1 MYHIN
6 CGKESGRNTDAATAE
21 YPDNVLFWRPGEN
34 GRYCA
39 IDTDFFIF
47 IGGST
52 MRNKK
57 GFTLVELVIVIAVI
71 AILAG
76 VMIGT
81 FASVVKKAK
90 DSAKAQEMAAAK
102 QEQTAKDVIEKL
114 NNSNWLG
121 WEDFEEKLA
130 TRLTTAFKSELKD
143 GANVPVDAIQDA
155 VKGAVAAYYANAQLE
170 NTGLTEQQVKT
181 IINDA
186 FAKVSFTGVSAEQV
200 KAIVNA
206 AVSGTSTLTKSQV
219 QAIVDAAQ
227 AKNLSLAQ
235 VTKAIA
241 DATKDFP
248 TTEDVKKINE
258 ANAKIVAAIET
269 LDKKAS
275 TLTAKQV
282 EEIMKSVVWQGGG
295 VTTWFDAAT
304 YDSAKEYTLTTP
316 EQVAG
321 LSTLVNGGYNFE
333 GKTVTLAPAENT
345 TITLNAKD
353 AATKN
358 NWTPIGNTRGN
369 EFKGTIS
376 GGEKGVVIEGLTLN
390 EQFNAVKEGYLI
402 DCASTGKMDKVG
414 VGFVAYLGEG
424 STLENITFKN
434 VDVKITNSVLDGL
447 NVGIAVG
454 YLDGGTIKNVQVE
467 SGSIQSTFY
476 TAGLVGAASHGT
488 ISNCKIGTASAPV
501 SIATYGIG
509 NKTAEGKID
518 DATRCVA
525 AGLIATLRDFADSK
539 ATGNITVE
547 NVTAHVTL
555 KATCA
560 DGTTPGHTGKFAGKM
575 YNNIVTVNGESVSAV
590 QWNKTTNTWEPK
602 DTGMVKSDFVP
613 TTGYTVTVNN

>member
-1 MYHIN
+1 
-6 CGKESGRNTDAATAE
+6 
-21 YPDNVLFWRPGEN
+21 
-34 GRYCA
+34 
-39 IDTDFFIF
+39 
-47 IGGST
+47 

-90 DSAKAQEMAAAK
+90 ESAKMQEMAAAK
-102 QEQTAKDVIEKL
+102 QEQTANDVIEKL

-130 TRLTTAFKSELKD
+130 TRLTKAYQDAKSD
-143 GANVPVDAIQDA
+143 VPVGALQDA
-155 VKGAVAAYYANAQLE
+155 VKGAMAAYYANSQLE

-241 DATKDFP
+241 DATKDFS
-248 TTEDVKKINE
+248 TTEDVNK
-258 ANAKIVAAIET
+258 ANAKIVAAIEN

-282 EEIMKSVVWQGGG
+282 EEIMKAVTWQGGG

-321 LSTLVNGGYNFE
+321 LATLVNGGYNFE
-333 GKTVTLAPAENT
+333 GKT
-345 TITLNAKD
+345 ITLNTTDKETTIKVD
-353 AATKN
+353 AS
-358 NWTPIGNTRGN
+358 NWTPIGNTRGS

-376 GGEKGVVIEGLTLN
+376 GGKNGVVIDGLTLD
-390 EQFNAVKEGYLI
+390 EQFNAVKNGYLI
-402 DCASTGKMDKVG
+402 NCSSTGYMDKVG

-424 STLENITFKN
+424 ATLENITFTN
-434 VDVKITNSVLDGL
+434 VKVDIRDPEMDGISVG
-447 NVGIAVG
+447 VAVG
-454 YLDGGTIKNVQVE
+454 YLDGGTVKNVTVTNGYVR
-467 SGSIQSTFY
+467 SVY
-476 TAGLVGAASHGT
+476 RVAGLIGAASSGT
-488 ISNCKIGTASAPV
+488 IADCTVGSTDNGVEITSTGS
-501 SIATYGIG
+501 TYVKAKVW
-509 NKTAEGKID
+509 NDTTKKFDYVTED
-518 DATRCVA
+518 TVCNYTVA
-525 AGLIATLRDFADSK
+525 AGLIGYCRDFSNTTDEKITMSNVKVFATLENYGKTTINAKFTATVSGDIMVNGVK
-539 ATGNITVE
+539 ATNEGTGITAYTFTQV
-547 NVTAHVTL
+547 A
-555 KATCA
+555 
-560 DGTTPGHTGKFAGKM
+560 P
-575 YNNIVTVNGESVSAV
+575 
-590 QWNKTTNTWEPK
+590 KTT
-602 DTGMVKSDFVP
+602 
-613 TTGYTVTVNN
+613 TTSGS

>member
-1 MYHIN
+1 
-6 CGKESGRNTDAATAE
+6 
-21 YPDNVLFWRPGEN
+21 
-34 GRYCA
+34 
-39 IDTDFFIF
+39 
-47 IGGST
+47 

-102 QEQTAKDVIEKL
+102 QEQTANDVIEKL

-130 TRLTTAFKSELKD
+130 TRLTKAYQDAKSD
-143 GANVPVDAIQDA
+143 VPVDALQDA
-155 VKGAVAAYYANAQLE
+155 VKGAMAAYYANAQLE

-248 TTEDVKKINE
+248 TTEDVKEINE
-258 ANAKIVAAIET
+258 ANAKIVAAVEA

-282 EEIMKSVVWQGGG
+282 EEIMKAVTWQGGG

-321 LSTLVNGGYNFE
+321 LSTLVNGGYDFE
-333 GKTVTLAPAENT
+333 GKKIEITYAQTKDSTTNT
-345 TITLNAKD
+345 IDLS
-353 AATKN
+353 ATG

-369 EFKGTIS
+369 EFKGNIV
-376 GGEKGVVIEGLTLN
+376 GVVKDKEGNVVKDAKLVIKGLTLN
-390 EQFNAVKEGYLI
+390 EQFNAVKNGYLI
-402 DCASTGKMDKVG
+402 DCSSTGKMDKVG
-414 VGFVAYLGEG
+414 IGFVAYLGEG
-424 STLENITFKN
+424 ATLSNITFK
-434 VDVKITNSVLDGL
+434 DVNIKITDSVLDGL
-447 NVGIAVG
+447 NVGVAVG
-454 YLDGGTIKNVQVE
+454 YLNGGKISNVDVE
-467 SGSIQSTFY
+467 SGSIQSVFY
-476 TAGLVGAASHGT
+476 TAGLVGAASHGE
-488 ISNCKIGTASAPV
+488 IENCTIGTESAPV
-501 SIATYGIG
+501 SITTDGNG
-509 NKTAEGKID
+509 NKTAD
-518 DATRCVA
+518 SDNADATHYVA
-525 AGLIATLRDFADSK
+525 AGLIATLRDFANKDAK
-539 ATGNITVE
+539 GNIKVTG
-547 NVTAHVTL
+547 VTAYVTL

-560 DGTTPGHTGKFAGKM
+560 DGKTAGYTGKFAGKM
-575 YNNIVTVNGESVSAV
+575 YNNIVTVNDDTVTAV
-590 QWNKTTNTWEPK
+590 IWNTTNKTWDKTNNEGK
-602 DTGMVKSDFVP
+602 AYSTGMVDSEFVP
-613 TTGYTVTVNN
+613 TTGNVKVTVTVE

>member
-1 MYHIN
+1 
-6 CGKESGRNTDAATAE
+6 
-21 YPDNVLFWRPGEN
+21 
-34 GRYCA
+34 
-39 IDTDFFIF
+39 
-47 IGGST
+47 

-102 QEQTAKDVIEKL
+102 QEQTANDVIEKL

-130 TRLTTAFKSELKD
+130 TRLTKAYQDAKSD
-143 GANVPVDAIQDA
+143 VPVGALQDA
-155 VKGAVAAYYANAQLE
+155 VKGAMAAYYANSQLE

-241 DATKDFP
+241 DATPKDYA
-248 TTEDVKKINE
+248 TLKDVEEINK

-282 EEIMKSVVWQGGG
+282 EEIMKAVTWQGGG
-295 VTTWFDAAT
+295 DTTWFDAAT
-304 YDSAKEYTLTTP
+304 YDSAKEYTLTKP

-321 LSTLVNGGYNFE
+321 LATLVNGGYNFE
-333 GKTVTLAPAENT
+333 GKTITLKPTDKET
-345 TITLNAKD
+345 TIKVD
-353 AATKN
+353 AS
-358 NWTPIGNTRGN
+358 NWTPIGNTRGS

-376 GGEKGVVIEGLTLN
+376 GGKNGVVIDGLTLD
-390 EQFNAVKEGYLI
+390 EQFNAVKNGYLI
-402 DCASTGKMDKVG
+402 NCSSTGYMDKVG

-424 STLENITFKN
+424 ATLENITFTN
-434 VDVKITNSVLDGL
+434 VKVDIRDPEMDGISVG
-447 NVGIAVG
+447 VAVG
-454 YLDGGTIKNVQVE
+454 YLDGGTVKNVKVTDGYVR
-467 SGSIQSTFY
+467 SVY
-476 TAGLVGAASHGT
+476 RVAGLIGAASSGT
-488 ISNCKIGTASAPV
+488 IADCTVGSTDNGVEITSTGS
-501 SIATYGIG
+501 TYVKAKVW
-509 NKTAEGKID
+509 NDTTKKFDYVTED
-518 DATRCVA
+518 TVCNYTVA
-525 AGLIATLRDFADSK
+525 AGLIGYCRDFSNTTDEKITMSNVKVFATLENYGKTTINAKFTATVSGNIMVNGVK
-539 ATGNITVE
+539 ATNEGTGITAYTFTQV
-547 NVTAHVTL
+547 A
-555 KATCA
+555 
-560 DGTTPGHTGKFAGKM
+560 P
-575 YNNIVTVNGESVSAV
+575 
-590 QWNKTTNTWEPK
+590 KTT
-602 DTGMVKSDFVP
+602 
-613 TTGYTVTVNN
+613 TTSGS

>member
-1 MYHIN
+1 
-6 CGKESGRNTDAATAE
+6 
-21 YPDNVLFWRPGEN
+21 
-34 GRYCA
+34 
-39 IDTDFFIF
+39 
-47 IGGST
+47 

-102 QEQTAKDVIEKL
+102 QEQTANDVIEKL

-130 TRLTTAFKSELKD
+130 TRLTKAYQDSTAK
-143 GANVPVDAIQDA
+143 VPVDAIQDA

-241 DATKDFP
+241 DATKNFP
-248 TTEDVKKINE
+248 TTEDVEKINE
-258 ANAKIVAAIET
+258 ANAKIVAAVEA

-282 EEIMKSVVWQGGG
+282 EEIMKAVTWQGGG

-304 YDSAKEYTLTTP
+304 YDSAKEYTLTEP

-321 LSTLVNGGYNFE
+321 LATLVNGGYNFE
-333 GKTVTLAPAENT
+333 GKTVTLVANDKTDNSLTLPENE
-345 TITLNAKD
+345 
-353 AATKN
+353 
-358 NWTPIGNTRGN
+358 NWTPIGNTRGS

-376 GGEKGVVIEGLTLN
+376 GGKNGVVIKGLTLN
-390 EQFNAVKEGYLI
+390 DQFNAVKNGYLI
-402 DCASTGKMDKVG
+402 NCSSTGYMDKVG

-424 STLENITFKN
+424 ATLENITFTN
-434 VDVKITNSVLDGL
+434 VKVDIRDPEMDGISVG
-447 NVGIAVG
+447 VAVG
-454 YLDGGTIKNVQVE
+454 YLDGGTVKNVTVTNGYVR
-467 SGSIQSTFY
+467 SVY
-476 TAGLVGAASHGT
+476 RVAGLIGAASSGT
-488 ISNCKIGTASAPV
+488 IADCTVGSADNGV
-501 SIATYGIG
+501 EITSTGSTYVKAKVW
-509 NKTAEGKID
+509 NKDTMKFDYITED
-518 DATRCVA
+518 TECDYTVA
-525 AGLIATLRDFADSK
+525 AGLIGYCRDFSNTTDEKITMSNVKVFATLKNYGKTKINAEFT
-539 ATGNITVE
+539 ATVS
-547 NVTAHVTL
+547 
-555 KATCA
+555 
-560 DGTTPGHTGKFAGKM
+560 GHIM
-575 YNNIVTVNGESVSAV
+575 VNGVDAKKEGTGITEYTFKTVAP
-590 QWNKTTNTWEPK
+590 KTT
-602 DTGMVKSDFVP
+602 
-613 TTGYTVTVNN
+613 TTSGS

>member
-1 MYHIN
+1 M
-6 CGKESGRNTDAATAE
+6 K
-21 YPDNVLFWRPGEN
+21 
-34 GRYCA
+34 
-39 IDTDFFIF
+39 
-47 IGGST
+47 
-52 MRNKK
+52 NKK

-102 QEQTAKDVIEKL
+102 QEQTANDVIEKL

-130 TRLTTAFKSELKD
+130 ERLTKAYKEGSTT
-143 GANVPVDAIQDA
+143 NVPVDALQDA
-155 VKGAVAAYYANAQLE
+155 VKGAMAAYYANAQLE

-206 AVSGTSTLTKSQV
+206 AVSGTSTLTKSQI

-248 TTEDVKKINE
+248 TTENVEEINK

-282 EEIMKSVVWQGGG
+282 EEIMKAVTWQGGG

-321 LSTLVNGGYNFE
+321 LATLVNGGYNFE
-333 GKTVTLAPAENT
+333 GKIVTLVANNETENSL
-345 TITLNAKD
+345 TLPEKE
-353 AATKN
+353 
-358 NWTPIGNTRGN
+358 NWTPIGNTRGS

-376 GGEKGVVIEGLTLN
+376 GGTDTTKPLVIKGLTLN
-390 EQFNAVKEGYLI
+390 KQFNAVKNGYLI
-402 DCASTGKMDKVG
+402 NCSSTGYMDKVG

-424 STLENITFKN
+424 ATLENITFTN
-434 VDVKITNSVLDGL
+434 VKVDIRDPEMDGISVG
-447 NVGIAVG
+447 VAVG
-454 YLDGGTIKNVQVE
+454 YLDGGTVKNVKVTDGYVR
-467 SGSIQSTFY
+467 SVY
-476 TAGLVGAASHGT
+476 RVAGLIGAASSGT
-488 ISNCKIGTASAPV
+488 IADCTVGSTDNGVEITSTGS
-501 SIATYGIG
+501 TYVKAKVW
-509 NKTAEGKID
+509 NDTTKKFDYVTED
-518 DATRCVA
+518 TVCNYTVA
-525 AGLIATLRDFADSK
+525 AGLIGYCRDFSNTTDEKITMSNVKVFATLKNYGTTTINAKFTATVSGDIMVNGVK
-539 ATGNITVE
+539 ATNEGTGITAYTFNQV
-547 NVTAHVTL
+547 A
-555 KATCA
+555 
-560 DGTTPGHTGKFAGKM
+560 P
-575 YNNIVTVNGESVSAV
+575 
-590 QWNKTTNTWEPK
+590 KTT
-602 DTGMVKSDFVP
+602 
-613 TTGYTVTVNN
+613 TTSGS

>member
-1 MYHIN
+1 M
-6 CGKESGRNTDAATAE
+6 K
-21 YPDNVLFWRPGEN
+21 
-34 GRYCA
+34 
-39 IDTDFFIF
+39 
-47 IGGST
+47 
-52 MRNKK
+52 NKK

-90 DSAKAQEMAAAK
+90 ESAKAQEMAAAK
-102 QEQTAKDVIEKL
+102 QEQTANDVIEKL

-130 TRLTTAFKSELKD
+130 ERLTKAYKEGSTT
-143 GANVPVDAIQDA
+143 NVPVDALQDA
-155 VKGAVAAYYANAQLE
+155 VKGAMAAYYANAQLE

-200 KAIVNA
+200 KAIVNT

-248 TTEDVKKINE
+248 KTENIEAINE
-258 ANAKIVAAIET
+258 ANAKIVAAIEA

-282 EEIMKSVVWQGGG
+282 EEIMKAVTWQGGG

-304 YDSAKEYTLTTP
+304 YDSAKEYTLTEP

-321 LSTLVNGGYNFE
+321 LATLVNGGYNFE
-333 GKTVTLAPAENT
+333 GKTVTLVANDKTDNSLTLPENE
-345 TITLNAKD
+345 
-353 AATKN
+353 
-358 NWTPIGNTRGN
+358 NWTPIGNTRGS

-376 GGEKGVVIEGLTLN
+376 GGTDTTKPLVIKGLTLN
-390 EQFNAVKEGYLI
+390 EQFNAVKNGYLI
-402 DCASTGKMDKVG
+402 DCSSTGNMDKVG

-424 STLENITFKN
+424 ATLSNIVFEDVDVNIT
-434 VDVKITNSVLDGL
+434 DAAMDGISIG
-447 NVGIAVG
+447 VAVG
-454 YLDGGTIKNVQVE
+454 YLDGGTI
-467 SGSIQSTFY
+467 
-476 TAGLVGAASHGT
+476 
-488 ISNCKIGTASAPV
+488 
-501 SIATYGIG
+501 
-509 NKTAEGKID
+509 
-518 DATRCVA
+518 
-525 AGLIATLRDFADSK
+525 
-539 ATGNITVE
+539 E
-547 NVTAHVTL
+547 NVTVKGGSVKGVYRVAGLCGAAAWGTIKNCEVANITIESTGTQKGDSTYHAASGIVGYCRNFAINEDNMTTENAYRFNIKTEGYIKYTDVTTISKANKTNVFGDFASNGYNIKVNGVKITGTTDQKTLL
-555 KATCA
+555 KA
-560 DGTTPGHTGKFAGKM
+560 
-575 YNNIVTVNGESVSAV
+575 N
-590 QWNKTTNTWEPK
+590 
-602 DTGMVKSDFVP
+602 
-613 TTGYTVTVNN
+613 

>member
-1 MYHIN
+1 
-6 CGKESGRNTDAATAE
+6 
-21 YPDNVLFWRPGEN
+21 
-34 GRYCA
+34 
-39 IDTDFFIF
+39 
-47 IGGST
+47 

-102 QEQTAKDVIEKL
+102 QEQTANDVIEKL

-130 TRLTTAFKSELKD
+130 TRLTKAYQDAKSDVLVV
-143 GANVPVDAIQDA
+143 ALQDA
-155 VKGAVAAYYANAQLE
+155 VKGAMAAYYANAQLE

-241 DATKDFP
+241 DATPKDYA
-248 TTEDVKKINE
+248 TLKDVEEINK

-282 EEIMKSVVWQGGG
+282 EEIMKAVTWQGGG

-304 YDSAKEYTLTTP
+304 YDSAKEYTLTKP

-321 LSTLVNGGYNFE
+321 LATLVNGGYNFE
-333 GKTVTLAPAENT
+333 GKTVILNDSASEPK
-345 TITLNAKD
+345 TITVN
-353 AATKN
+353 TG

-376 GGEKGVVIEGLTLN
+376 GGEKGVVIEGLTLD

-402 DCASTGKMDKVG
+402 DCSSTGNMDKVG

-424 STLENITFKN
+424 ATLENITFKN
-434 VDVKITNSVLDGL
+434 VNVKITNSVLDGL
-447 NVGIAVG
+447 NVGVAVG
-454 YLDGGTIKNVQVE
+454 YLDGGTIKNVKVE

-488 ISNCKIGTASAPV
+488 IAKCEVGTKDKAFTV
-501 SIATYGIG
+501 STVGIG
-509 NKTAEGKID
+509 NKTAAGKIND
-518 DATRCVA
+518 VTRCVA
-525 AGLIATLRDFADSK
+525 TGLIATLRNFAGST
-539 ATGNITVE
+539 ATDNIVVTDVKV
-547 NVTAHVTL
+547 NVTTSAL
-555 KATCA
+555 CP
-560 DGTTPGHTGKFAGKM
+560 DGTTAGTTHKIAGKM
-575 YNNIVTVNGESVSAV
+575 FNGSVTINGQKVT
-590 QWNKTTNTWEPK
+590 TTNGAGAN
-602 DTGMVKSDFVP
+602 GMVTETPIDNVVAF
-613 TTGYTVTVNN
+613 N

>member
-1 MYHIN
+1 
-6 CGKESGRNTDAATAE
+6 
-21 YPDNVLFWRPGEN
+21 
-34 GRYCA
+34 
-39 IDTDFFIF
+39 
-47 IGGST
+47 

-102 QEQTAKDVIEKL
+102 QEQVANDVIEKL

-130 TRLTTAFKSELKD
+130 TRLTKAYQEGSKE
-143 GANVPVDAIQDA
+143 NVPVDAIQDA

-241 DATKDFP
+241 DATKDFS
-248 TTEDVKKINE
+248 TTEDVNK
-258 ANAKIVAAIET
+258 ANAKIVAAIEA

-282 EEIMKSVVWQGGG
+282 EEIMKAVTWQGGG

-321 LSTLVNGGYNFE
+321 LATLVNGGYNFE
-333 GKTVTLAPAENT
+333 GKTVTLVANDKT
-345 TITLNAKD
+345 DNSLTLPEKE
-353 AATKN
+353 
-358 NWTPIGNTRGN
+358 NWTPIGNTRGS

-376 GGEKGVVIEGLTLN
+376 GGTDTTKPLVIKGLTLN
-390 EQFNAVKEGYLI
+390 EQFNAVKNGYLI
-402 DCASTGKMDKVG
+402 NCSSTGYMDKVG

-424 STLENITFKN
+424 ATLENITFTN
-434 VDVKITNSVLDGL
+434 VKVDIRDPEMDGISVG
-447 NVGIAVG
+447 VAVG
-454 YLDGGTIKNVQVE
+454 YLDGGTVKNVTVTNGYVR
-467 SGSIQSTFY
+467 SVY
-476 TAGLVGAASHGT
+476 RVAGLIGAASSGT
-488 ISNCKIGTASAPV
+488 IADCTVGSTDNGVEITSTGS
-501 SIATYGIG
+501 TYVKAKVW
-509 NKTAEGKID
+509 NDTTKKFDYVTED
-518 DATRCVA
+518 TVCNYTVA
-525 AGLIATLRDFADSK
+525 AGLIGYCRDFSNTTDEKITMSNVKVFATLENYGKTTINAKFTATVSDDIMVNGVK
-539 ATGNITVE
+539 ATNEGTGITAYTFTQV
-547 NVTAHVTL
+547 A
-555 KATCA
+555 
-560 DGTTPGHTGKFAGKM
+560 P
-575 YNNIVTVNGESVSAV
+575 
-590 QWNKTTNTWEPK
+590 KTT
-602 DTGMVKSDFVP
+602 
-613 TTGYTVTVNN
+613 TTSGS

>member
-1 MYHIN
+1 
-6 CGKESGRNTDAATAE
+6 
-21 YPDNVLFWRPGEN
+21 
-34 GRYCA
+34 
-39 IDTDFFIF
+39 
-47 IGGST
+47 

-102 QEQTAKDVIEKL
+102 QEQTANDVIEKL

-130 TRLTTAFKSELKD
+130 TRLTKAYQDSTAK
-143 GANVPVDAIQDA
+143 VPVDAIQDA

-241 DATKDFP
+241 DATKNFP
-248 TTEDVKKINE
+248 TTEKVEEINE
-258 ANAKIVAAIET
+258 ANAKIVAAIEN

-282 EEIMKSVVWQGGG
+282 EEIMKAVTWQGGG

-304 YDSAKEYTLTTP
+304 YDSAKEYTLTKP
-316 EQVAG
+316 EEVAG
-321 LSTLVNGGYNFE
+321 LATLVNGGYNFE
-333 GKTVTLAPAENT
+333 GKTITLKPADKET
-345 TITLNAKD
+345 TIKVD
-353 AATKN
+353 AS
-358 NWTPIGNTRGN
+358 NWTPIGNTRGS

-376 GGEKGVVIEGLTLN
+376 GGKNGVVIEGLTLN
-390 EQFNAVKEGYLI
+390 DQFNAVKNGYLI
-402 DCASTGKMDKVG
+402 NCSSTGYMDKVG

-424 STLENITFKN
+424 ATLENITFTN
-434 VDVKITNSVLDGL
+434 VKVDIRDPEMDGISVG
-447 NVGIAVG
+447 VAVG
-454 YLDGGTIKNVQVE
+454 YLDGGTVKNVKVTDGYVR
-467 SGSIQSTFY
+467 SVY
-476 TAGLVGAASHGT
+476 RVAGLIGAASSGT
-488 ISNCKIGTASAPV
+488 IADCTVGSAGNGV
-501 SIATYGIG
+501 EITSTGSTYVQAKYWNATT
-509 NKTAEGKID
+509 NKFVYITGDSECD
-518 DATRCVA
+518 YTVA
-525 AGLIATLRDFADSK
+525 AGLIGYCRDFSNTTDKKITMSNVEVYAK
-539 ATGNITVE
+539 LQNYGKTKINAEFTATASDDI
-547 NVTAHVTL
+547 
-555 KATCA
+555 
-560 DGTTPGHTGKFAGKM
+560 M
-575 YNNIVTVNGESVSAV
+575 VNGVNATYAGTGIAAYKF
-590 QWNKTTNTWEPK
+590 NKVAPN
-602 DTGMVKSDFVP
+602 P
-613 TTGYTVTVNN
+613 TTTSAAN